1 MWGARPRKTLEGQRG
16 SVLFY
21 CFPNE
26 GHTDRMEIK
35 WNILMKYVFFFVFA
49 VILLQDRCSA
59 QESPESTDLS
69 LWYLVASV
77 TSTVSPNKQRGGIWQ
92 GRHSSG
98 SLLREVKRFL
108 YVEIL

>member
-1 MWGARPRKTLEGQRG
+1 
-16 SVLFY
+16 
-21 CFPNE
+21 
-26 GHTDRMEIK
+26 MEIK
-35 WNILMKYVFFFVFA
+35 WNILMKYVVFFVFA